1 MTEHQRSTPPRDR
14 ETGFS
19 LIEILFA
26 LVLFAVIVL
35 GILPLFTRSMVNN
48 AMGQDSTQISSH
60 ATSRTEELYQAL
72 FDHPS
77 VTIPGGATEVM
88 ATTYW
93 DPTTKTFITTA
104 PSSGPVP
111 RWERTTRVRQFG
123 IGDLD
128 DGVLDNPL
136 DGDTDPAFVHL
147 KEVEVV
153 VETAP
158 QGPVLPGRRLVVKSL
173 KPF

>member
-1 MTEHQRSTPPRDR
+1 MIQHLRTVPRRAR
-14 ETGFS
+14 EMGFS
-19 LIEILFA
+19 LVEILFA

-48 AMGQDSTQISSH
+48 AMGSDSTQISSH

-77 VTIPGGATEVM
+77 VTVPGGSTEVT
-88 ATTYW
+88 ATAYW
-93 DPTTKTFITTA
+93 DPTTKTFVATA
-104 PSSGPVP
+104 PSGPTP
-111 RWERTTRVRQFG
+111 RWQRTSRVRQFG

-128 DGVLDNPL
+128 DGVLDTPL
-136 DGDTDPAFVHL
+136 DGDADPAFVHL
-147 KEVEVV
+147 KEVQVV

-158 QGPVLPGRRLVVKSL
+158 QGPVLPGRRLVVRSL